1 MKTGYGLKWGPFELM
16 DVVGPAW
23 VAGKLAE
30 EGRSVPPLLQQVG
43 EGTFYKVEDGERF
56 FMLGDGSYQ
65 AIVRPEGVLLLSDI
79 KRRSEPVLRSSAASV
94 WDLGDGVLCFE
105 FTTYANSLDDSVMA
119 ILNKT
124 IALIEKDEAWKALVI
139 HNEGRNFSVGA
150 NLGIALFASNIAAWP
165 QVQGGIKGGQDT
177 FMKLRFS
184 GFPVVSAPSGVAVG
198 GGCEILM
205 HSDAVQAHAET
216 YTGLVEV
223 GVGVLPGWGGC
234 KEMIRRHSANKRS
247 ARGPMPALVKAF
259 ELIGTGQVAKS
270 AMEAQR
276 DMLIINEADSITFNK
291 ERVLFDA
298 KQRAL
303 AMVEGYEPP
312 EEATFRLPGATGR
325 AAIDMALH
333 DFHLK
338 GMATDHDM
346 TVGRAVG
353 QVLTGEDTDV
363 TEELTERDL
372 LKLEQKYFIKMLK
385 EPKSLARME
394 HMLNTNKPLRN

>member
-1 MKTGYGLKWGPFELM
+1 
-16 DVVGPAW
+16 
-23 VAGKLAE
+23 
-30 EGRSVPPLLQQVG
+30 
-43 EGTFYKVEDGERF
+43 
-56 FMLGDGSYQ
+56 
-65 AIVRPEGVLLLSDI
+65 
-79 KRRSEPVLRSSAASV
+79 
-94 WDLGDGVLCFE
+94 
-105 FTTYANSLDDSVMA
+105 
-119 ILNKT
+119 
-124 IALIEKDEAWKALVI
+124 
-139 HNEGRNFSVGA
+139 
-150 NLGIALFASNIAAWP
+150 
-165 QVQGGIKGGQDT
+165 
-177 FMKLRFS
+177 
-184 GFPVVSAPSGVAVG
+184 
-198 GGCEILM
+198 
-205 HSDAVQAHAET
+205 
-216 YTGLVEV
+216 
-223 GVGVLPGWGGC
+223 
-234 KEMIRRHSANKRS
+234 
-247 ARGPMPALVKAF
+247 MPALVKAF

-291 ERVLFDA
+291 KRVLYDA

-338 GMATDHDM
+338 GMATGHDV